1 MDFKEFLNKYEDK
14 STEELKAMGTLNITK
29 VIKHAIFEGT
39 QSNTTILESIQSV
52 QIIKNG
58 FEALDEI
65 TDGDYFSCKS
75 IFRQSEL
82 FEMSEIIEDILE
94 SNAKEFDKKLKN
106 LTNFI
111 Y

>member
-1 MDFKEFLNKYEDK
+1 MDFKEFLNKDEDK

-29 VIKHAIFEGT
+29 MIKRAIFEGT

-65 TDGDYFSCKS
+65 TDGDYFSYKS

-94 SNAKEFDKKLKN
+94 SNAKEFNQKLKN

>member
-1 MDFKEFLNKYEDK
+1 MDFKEFLNKYENQSVK
-14 STEELKAMGTLNITK
+14 ELKEIGTLNITK
-29 VIKHAIFEGT
+29 MIKRAIFEGT
-39 QSNTTILESIQSV
+39 QSNTTILETIQSV

-65 TDGDYFSCKS
+65 TDHDYFSCKS
-75 IFRQSEL
+75 IFKQSEL
-82 FEMSEIIEDILE
+82 FKISEIIDDILE
-94 SNAKEFDKKLKN
+94 SNANEFNEKLKK

>member
-1 MDFKEFLNKYEDK
+1 MDFKEFLNKYENK
-14 STEELKAMGTLNITK
+14 EIKELKAMGTLNITK
-29 VIKHAIFEGT
+29 MIKRAIFEGT
-39 QSNTTILESIQSV
+39 QSNTTILETIQSV

-75 IFRQSEL
+75 IFKQSEL
-82 FEMSEIIEDILE
+82 FEISEIIEDILE
-94 SNAKEFDKKLKN
+94 SNANEFNEKLKK